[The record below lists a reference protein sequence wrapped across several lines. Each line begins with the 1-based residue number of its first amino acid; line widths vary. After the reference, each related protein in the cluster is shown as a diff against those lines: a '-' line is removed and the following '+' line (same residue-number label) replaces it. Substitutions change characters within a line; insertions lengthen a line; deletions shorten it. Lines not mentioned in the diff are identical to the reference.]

1 MGSRENANGG
11 ITLEEIEGVF
21 TSKIG
26 DWSTYETDANV
37 RAWSDY
43 HTQFFKQGGLDSLV
57 ENFQKDS
64 VKFHSGSW
72 TQSSKTFYS
81 VLFQVPSSQVI
92 VEIWSDSCSKC
103 GSSVFTEI
111 RQRDASTLSSK
122 ASSGD
127 FFATQVSRAVEDLSV
142 ITEFY
147 TKAFSLTAK
156 ADVKLSD
163 GSEYV
168 DFNFGTEVDI
178 RYVKRAGQSG

>member
-1 MGSRENANGG
+1 MG
-11 ITLEEIEGVF
+11 ITVETIEGVF

-26 DWSTYETDANV
+26 DWSTHGSDANV

-57 ENFQKDS
+57 SAFKKDS

-72 TQSSKTFYS
+72 TQNSKTFYS
-81 VLFQVPSSQVI
+81 VLFQVPSSQVV
-92 VEIWSDSCSKC
+92 VEIWSDSCSKG
-103 GSSVFTEI
+103 GSDTFAET
-111 RQRDASTLSSK
+111 RQRNATALSSK
-122 ASSGD
+122 ASSSD
-127 FFATQVSRAVEDLSV
+127 FFATQVSRSVEDLSI

-147 TKAFSLTAK
+147 KKAFSLDPKTT
-156 ADVKLSD
+156 DKLSD

-178 RYVKRAGQSG
+178 RYI